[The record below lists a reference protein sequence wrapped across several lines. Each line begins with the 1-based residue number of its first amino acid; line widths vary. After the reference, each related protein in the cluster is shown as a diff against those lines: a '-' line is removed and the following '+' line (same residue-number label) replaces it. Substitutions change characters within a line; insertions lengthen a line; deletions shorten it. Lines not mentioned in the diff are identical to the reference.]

1 MSGSEQPYKRCH
13 GTGCGSC
20 CGSGCGASP
29 REQNDP
35 IVTIKVQ
42 SSSRG
47 EPPRFDFRV
56 QSAEREKPEPEPQIC
71 QDCGRPSGCLCPV
84 LALAAAGIALLLLL

>member
-1 MSGSEQPYKRCH
+1 MSGSEQPYRRCPDGKCGLH
-13 GTGCGSC
+13 CGSC
-20 CGSGCGASP
+20 CGAP
-29 REQNDP
+29 REQKDP

-56 QSAEREKPEPEPQIC
+56 QSAECEKPEPEPQIC